1 MKRFT
6 GITVF
11 AVSLVLLLSAFPAYS
26 QEKVVNLRY
35 AHFMPSVT
43 KQAVLAD
50 QWCKEVEKRTN
61 GRVKITFHPGST
73 LMPAP
78 QTYDGVVKGIGD
90 IGWSIFSYTRGRF
103 PLIEVI
109 DLPLG
114 IRTGYVAT
122 QMINAFYAKFKPKE
136 LDEVKVLYLHAH
148 GPGILSSKKPVAGL
162 DDLKGMKVRSTGLSA
177 KIAQALGAVPVGL
190 PITETYD
197 ALMKGVAE
205 GVLIP
210 VEALQQWKL
219 MEVTKFTTENYGSS
233 YSTAFFCVMNKEK
246 WASLPPDIQ
255 KIIEKVNEEWIEK
268 TGRLWDDMD
277 REGRELAQK
286 KGHKFIALSK
296 EEDARW
302 AEKMK
307 PILEDYVKAN
317 KAKGLPG
324 DEALK
329 FCQDYLKA
337 NQK

>member
-6 GITVF
+6 GIMVL

-43 KQAVLAD
+43 KQAILAE

-190 PITETYD
+190 PITEAYD

-210 VEALQQWKL
+210 VEGLQQWKL

-277 REGRELAQK
+277 KEGRELAQK
-286 KGHKFIALSK
+286 KGHKFIPLSK